1 MIEKGDVRF
10 PAMVVNAPARGTL
23 TLGILAAS
31 QVILLLDA
39 TIVNIALPSIQ
50 RDLHASPAGLSWV
63 ANAYTL
69 VFSGLLLL
77 GGRAGDILGHRRVF
91 TAGIAL
97 FTVASLAGGLA
108 FNTESLL
115 LARAAQGAGAA
126 LAGPGSL
133 ALIATGFTDDRAR
146 NRAYAAITSA
156 GSLGMMFGLVAGGL
170 LIEWGTWRWTF
181 FINVPVGAAVV
192 LLSRWCLHESPRIRG
207 RFDAAGAFTTTAGVT
222 LLVYGVVRAA
232 EAGWGDGLVVA
243 SLAVALVLLALFV
256 AVESRAPQPIMSLGL
271 LRDRN
276 RAGAC
281 VMRLLLTAVMS
292 GMMFFL
298 TLYVQGVLGYG
309 PLETGLSFLPTTVTV
324 IAANRAVP
332 WLLLRAGPMK
342 VMVAGSV
349 LTIIGMV
356 WLTQISAT
364 STFVSVLLGP
374 VLLFGAGH
382 GLVSVAA
389 TAVAMTDLPA
399 GEHGGAS
406 GLIQTMQVGGPLGI
420 AVLVAVYE
428 QVDGTR
434 VQSLAGAFTGA
445 LVLSLFMLATAL
457 TVFRRAPA
465 VRAAGSART
474 S

>member
-1 MIEKGDVRF
+1 M
-10 PAMVVNAPARGTL
+10 AMYAPARGSL
-23 TLGILAAS
+23 TLGIIAAS
-31 QVILLLDA
+31 QVILLLDV
-39 TIVNIALPSIQ
+39 TIINVALPSIQ
-50 RDLHASPAGLSWV
+50 RELHTSEAELSWV
-63 ANAYTL
+63 VNAYTL
-69 VFSGLLLL
+69 VFSGLLPL

-91 TAGIAL
+91 TAGAAL
-97 FTVASLAGGLA
+97 FTVASLVGGLA
-108 FNTESLL
+108 YNTELL
-115 LARAAQGAGAA
+115 LVARAAQGAGAA
-126 LAGPGSL
+126 LTGPASL
-133 ALIATGFTDDRAR
+133 ALIATGFPDDGAR
-146 NRAYAAITSA
+146 NRAYAVITSA
-156 GSLGMMFGLVAGGL
+156 GSLGMMLGLAVGGL
-170 LIEWGTWRWTF
+170 LMELGTWRWTF
-181 FINVPVGAAVV
+181 LINVPVGAAVV
-192 LLSRWCLHESPRIRG
+192 VLSRWCLHRSPRLRG
-207 RFDAAGAFTTTAGVT
+207 RFDAAGALTVTAGVT
-222 LLVYGVVRAA
+222 LLVFGVVRAA
-232 EAGWGDGLVVA
+232 ESGWGDGVVVTA
-243 SLAVALVLLALFV
+243 LTAAVVLLALFV
-256 AVESRAPQPIMSLGL
+256 AVESRALQPIMSLGL

-281 VMRLLLTAVMS
+281 VMRLLLTAAMS

-309 PLETGLSFLPTTVTV
+309 PLETGLAFLPTTATV

-332 WLLLRAGPMK
+332 WLLPRVGPMR

-349 LTIIGMV
+349 LVIVGMV

-364 STFVSVLLGP
+364 STFVSVILGP

-389 TAVAMTDLPA
+389 TAVAMTGLPA

-428 QVDGTR
+428 GVDGTR

-445 LVLSLFMLATAL
+445 LVLCLLMLGAAL
-457 TVFRRAPA
+457 TVFSRAPA
-465 VRAAGSART
+465 VRATESART

>member
-1 MIEKGDVRF
+1 MMIL
-10 PAMVVNAPARGTL
+10 APARGTW

-31 QVILLLDA
+31 QVIVLLDV
-39 TIVNIALPSIQ
+39 TIINLALPGIQ
-50 RDLHASPAGLSWV
+50 RELHASAAELSWV
-63 ANAYTL
+63 VNAYTL

-91 TAGIAL
+91 TAGAAL

-108 FNTESLL
+108 FNTETLL

-133 ALIATGFTDDRAR
+133 ALIATGFPGEAAR
-146 NRAYAAITSA
+146 NRAYAITTSA
-156 GSLGMMFGLVAGGL
+156 GSLGMMLGMVAGGL

-181 FINVPVGAAVV
+181 LINVPVGAAVV
-192 LLSRWCLHESPRIRG
+192 VLSRWCLHETPRIRG
-207 RFDAAGAFTTTAGVT
+207 RFDAAGALMATAGMT

-232 EAGWGDGLVVA
+232 ESGWGDGLVGAVLTVA
-243 SLAVALVLLALFV
+243 VVLLALFV
-256 AVESRAPQPIMSLGL
+256 AAEARAPQPIMSLGL

-281 VMRLLLTAVMS
+281 VMRLLLTAAMS

-298 TLYVQGVLGYG
+298 TLYAQGVLGYG
-309 PLETGLSFLPTTVTV
+309 PLETGLAFLPTTLTV
-324 IAANRAVP
+324 LAANRAVP
-332 WLLLRAGPMK
+332 WLLARAGPRQ

-349 LTIIGMV
+349 LTVIGMA

-364 STFVSVLLGP
+364 STYVSVILGP

-389 TAVAMTDLPA
+389 TAMAMTDLPA
-399 GEHGGAS
+399 GEHGSAS

-428 QVDGTR
+428 RVDGTR

-457 TVFRRAPA
+457 TAFRATRRRPC
-465 VRAAGSART
+465 T
-474 S
+474 

>member
-1 MIEKGDVRF
+1 MATF
-10 PAMVVNAPARGTL
+10 APARGTL

-39 TIVNIALPSIQ
+39 TIANIALPSIQ
-50 RDLHASPAGLSWV
+50 RELHASAAELSWV
-63 ANAYTL
+63 VNAYTL
-69 VFSGLLLL
+69 AFGGLLLL

-97 FTVASLAGGLA
+97 FTLASLVGGLA
-108 FNTESLL
+108 FDTGTLL
-115 LARAAQGAGAA
+115 AARAAQGTGAA

-133 ALIATGFTDDRAR
+133 ALIATGFPDDAAR
-146 NRAYAAITSA
+146 NRAYAVTTSA
-156 GSLGMMFGLVAGGL
+156 GSLGMMFGLVLGGL

-181 FINVPVGAAVV
+181 FLNVPVGIVV
-192 LLSRWCLHESPRIRG
+192 VALSRWCLHESPRIRG
-207 RFDAAGAFTTTAGVT
+207 RFDAAGAFTATTGMT

-232 EAGWGDGLVVA
+232 DSGWRDGLVV
-243 SLAVALVLLALFV
+243 LALTGALLLLALFV
-256 AVESRAPQPIMSLGL
+256 AVESRAEQPIMSLGL
-271 LRDRN
+271 LLDRN

-281 VMRLLLTAVMS
+281 LMRLLLTAAMS

-298 TLYVQGVLGYG
+298 TLYVQGVLHYG
-309 PLETGLSFLPTTVTV
+309 PLETGLAFLPTTATV

-332 WLLLRAGPMK
+332 WLLPRAGPMK
-342 VMVAGSV
+342 VMVAGSS
-349 LTIIGMV
+349 LTIAGMV

-364 STFVSVLLGP
+364 STFVSVILGP

-389 TAVAMTDLPA
+389 TAVAMTGLPA
-399 GEHGGAS
+399 GEHGSAS
-406 GLIQTMQVGGPLGI
+406 GLIQTTQVGGPLGV

-428 QVDGTR
+428 RVDGPLVR
-434 VQSLAGAFTGA
+434 ALAGAFTGA
-445 LVLSLFMLATAL
+445 LVLALLMLATAL
-457 TVFRRAPA
+457 TVFRRTPAA
-465 VRAAGSART
+465 VRTAGPAGT

>member
-1 MIEKGDVRF
+1 MAIFV
-10 PAMVVNAPARGTL
+10 PARGTL
-23 TLGILAAS
+23 TLGVLAAS
-31 QVILLLDA
+31 QVIVLLDV
-39 TIVNIALPSIQ
+39 TIINIALPSIQ
-50 RDLHASPAGLSWV
+50 RDLHASAAELSWV
-63 ANAYTL
+63 VNAYTL

-91 TAGIAL
+91 TAGVAL
-97 FTVASLAGGLA
+97 FTVASLVGGFA
-108 FNTESLL
+108 FNTELL
-115 LARAAQGAGAA
+115 LAARAGQGAGAA

-133 ALIATGFTDDRAR
+133 ALIATGFPEDGAR
-146 NRAYAAITSA
+146 NRAYAVVTSA
-156 GSLGMMFGLVAGGL
+156 GSLGMMFGLVVGGA

-181 FINVPVGAAVV
+181 FVNVPVGAAVV
-192 LLSRWCLHESPRIRG
+192 VLARWCLHESPRIRG
-207 RFDAAGAFTTTAGVT
+207 RFDATGAFTATAGMT

-232 EAGWGDGLVVA
+232 ESGWGDGLVVA
-243 SLAVALVLLALFV
+243 ALAVALVLLALFV

-281 VMRLLLTAVMS
+281 VMRLLLTAAMS

-298 TLYVQGVLGYG
+298 TLYAQGVLGYG
-309 PLETGLSFLPTTVTV
+309 PLETGLAFLPTTVTV

-332 WLLLRAGPMK
+332 WLLPRAGPMK
-342 VMVAGSV
+342 VMTAGSV

-364 STFVSVLLGP
+364 GTFVSGILGP

-389 TAVAMTDLPA
+389 TAMAMTDLPA

-406 GLIQTMQVGGPLGI
+406 GLIQAMQVGGPLGI

-428 QVDGTR
+428 RVDGTR

-445 LVLSLFMLATAL
+445 LVLSLLMLATAL

-465 VRAAGSART
+465 VRAAGSAGT

>member
-1 MIEKGDVRF
+1 MATF
-10 PAMVVNAPARGTL
+10 APSRGSL

-31 QVILLLDA
+31 QVILLLDV

-50 RDLHASPAGLSWV
+50 RDLHASAAELSWV
-63 ANAYTL
+63 VNAYTL

-97 FTVASLAGGLA
+97 FTVASLVGGLA
-108 FNTESLL
+108 FNTEVLL
-115 LARAAQGAGAA
+115 VARAAQGAGAA

-133 ALIATGFTDDRAR
+133 ALIATGFPDGRAR
-146 NRAYAAITSA
+146 NRAYAFTTSA
-156 GSLGMMFGLVAGGL
+156 GSLGMMVGMVAGGL
-170 LIEWGTWRWTF
+170 LIEWTTWRWTF
-181 FINVPVGAAVV
+181 FMNVPVGLAVV
-192 LLSRWCLHESPRIRG
+192 ALSRWCLHESPRVGG
-207 RFDAAGAFTTTAGVT
+207 RFDAAGAFTATAGMT
-222 LLVYGVVRAA
+222 LLVFGVVRAA
-232 EAGWGDGLVVA
+232 ESGWADGLVVGA
-243 SLAVALVLLALFV
+243 LTTALVLLALFV
-256 AVESRAPQPIMSLGL
+256 AVEARAPQPIMSLGL

-281 VMRLLLTAVMS
+281 LMRLLLTAAMS

-309 PLETGLSFLPTTVTV
+309 ALETGLAFLPTTVTV

-332 WLLLRAGPMK
+332 WLLQRVGPMR

-349 LTIIGMV
+349 LTIVGMV

-364 STFVSVLLGP
+364 STFVSVILGP

-389 TAVAMTDLPA
+389 TAVAMTDLPE
-399 GEHGGAS
+399 GEHGSAS
-406 GLIQTMQVGGPLGI
+406 GLIQTMQVGGPLGV

>member
-1 MIEKGDVRF
+1 MAPF
-10 PAMVVNAPARGTL
+10 APARGTL

-50 RDLHASPAGLSWV
+50 RELGTSAAELSWV

-77 GGRAGDILGHRRVF
+77 GGRAGDLLGHRRVF

-97 FTVASLAGGLA
+97 FTVASLVGGLA
-108 FNTESLL
+108 FNTETLL
-115 LARAAQGAGAA
+115 IARALQGAGAA

-133 ALIATGFTDDRAR
+133 ALIATGFPDDGAR
-146 NRAYAAITSA
+146 NRAYAVTTSA
-156 GSLGMMFGLVAGGL
+156 GSVGMMLGMVVGGF

-181 FINVPVGAAVV
+181 FINVPVGIAVV
-192 LLSRWCLHESPRIRG
+192 ALSRWCLHESPRIRG
-207 RFDAAGAFTTTAGVT
+207 RFDAAGAFTATAGMT

-232 EAGWGDGLVVA
+232 ESGWGDPLV
-243 SLAVALVLLALFV
+243 LAALTVALLLLALFV
-256 AVESRAPQPIMSLGL
+256 VVESRAGQPIMSLGL

-281 VMRLLLTAVMS
+281 VMRLLLTAAMS

-298 TLYVQGVLGYG
+298 TLYVQGVLDYG
-309 PLETGLSFLPTTVTV
+309 ALETGLAFLPTTVTV

-332 WLLLRAGPMK
+332 SLLRRAGPMK

-349 LTIIGMV
+349 LTIIGMA
-356 WLTQISAT
+356 WLTQISAS
-364 STFVSVLLGP
+364 STFASVILGP

-445 LVLSLFMLATAL
+445 LVLSLLMLATAL

-465 VRAAGSART
+465 VRAAGSAET

>member
-1 MIEKGDVRF
+1 MATF
-10 PAMVVNAPARGTL
+10 APSRGTL

-39 TIVNIALPSIQ
+39 TIANIALPSIQ
-50 RDLHASPAGLSWV
+50 RDLHASAAQLSWV
-63 ANAYTL
+63 VNAYTL

-97 FTVASLAGGLA
+97 FTVASLIGGLA
-108 FNTESLL
+108 FDTELL
-115 LARAAQGAGAA
+115 LVARAGQGIGAA

-133 ALIATGFTDDRAR
+133 ALIATGFPDDAAR
-146 NRAYAAITSA
+146 NRAYAVTTSA
-156 GSLGMMFGLVAGGL
+156 GSLGMMCGMVAGGL

-181 FINVPVGAAVV
+181 FINVPVGIAVV
-192 LLSRWCLHESPRIRG
+192 ALSRWCLHESPRLRG
-207 RFDAAGAFTTTAGVT
+207 RFDAAGALTVTAGMT

-232 EAGWGDGLVVA
+232 ESGWADVLVVA
-243 SLAVALVLLALFV
+243 ALAAALVLLATFV
-256 AVESRAPQPIMSLGL
+256 AVESRAAQPIMSLGL

-281 VMRLLLTAVMS
+281 LMRLLLTGAMS

-309 PLETGLSFLPTTVTV
+309 ALETGLAFLPTTVTV

-332 WLLLRAGPMK
+332 WLLPRVGPMK
-342 VMVAGSV
+342 VMVAGAV
-349 LTIIGMV
+349 LTVVGMV
-356 WLTQISAT
+356 WLTQISVS
-364 STFVSVLLGP
+364 STFLSVILGP

-389 TAVAMTDLPA
+389 TAVAMTGLPA
-399 GEHGGAS
+399 GEHGSAS

-445 LVLSLFMLATAL
+445 LVLSLLMLATAL

-465 VRAAGSART
+465 VRAAESART

>member
-1 MIEKGDVRF
+1 M
-10 PAMVVNAPARGTL
+10 PTYAPTRGAL
-23 TLGILAAS
+23 LLGLLAAS
-31 QVILLLDA
+31 QVMLLLDL
-39 TIVNIALPSIQ
+39 TIVNVALPSIQ
-50 RDLHASPAGLSWV
+50 RDLDTSAAQLSWV
-63 ANAYTL
+63 VNTYTL

-91 TAGIAL
+91 TAGAAL
-97 FTVASLAGGLA
+97 FTAASLLGGLA
-108 FNTESLL
+108 VNPELLL
-115 LARAAQGAGAA
+115 LARAGQGAGAA
-126 LAGPGSL
+126 LAGPASL
-133 ALIATGFTDDRAR
+133 ALISTGFPDDRAR
-146 NRAYAAITSA
+146 NRAYAVTTSA
-156 GSLGMMFGLVAGGL
+156 GSVGMLLGLVAGGL

-181 FINVPVGAAVV
+181 LVNVPVGAAVV
-192 LLSRWCLHESPRIRG
+192 ALSRWCLHESPRIRG
-207 RFDAAGAFTTTAGVT
+207 RFDAAGALTATAGMT

-232 EAGWGDGLVVA
+232 ESGWSDGPVA
-243 SLAVALVLLALFV
+243 AALTAAAVLLALFV
-256 AVESRAPQPIMSLGL
+256 AVEARAPQPIMSLGL

-281 VMRLLLTAVMS
+281 VMRLLLTAAMS

-309 PLETGLSFLPTTVTV
+309 PLETGLAFLPTTLTV

-332 WLLLRAGPMK
+332 SLLTRVGPMK
-342 VMVAGSV
+342 VMAAGSV
-349 LTIIGMV
+349 LTVIGMA
-356 WLTQISAT
+356 WLTQISAA
-364 STFVSVLLGP
+364 STYVSTILGP

-389 TAVAMTDLPA
+389 TAIAMTGLPA

-406 GLIQTMQVGGPLGI
+406 GLIQTTQVGGPLGI

-428 QVDGTR
+428 EVDGSR

-445 LVLSLFMLATAL
+445 LVLSLLMLVTAL
-457 TVFRRAPA
+457 TVFRRAA
-465 VRAAGSART
+465 VRAPASAGT

>member
-1 MIEKGDVRF
+1 MAPF
-10 PAMVVNAPARGTL
+10 APARGTL

-50 RDLHASPAGLSWV
+50 RELHTSAAELSWV

-77 GGRAGDILGHRRVF
+77 GGRAGDLLGHRRVF

-97 FTVASLAGGLA
+97 FTVASLVGGLA
-108 FNTESLL
+108 FNTETLL
-115 LARAAQGAGAA
+115 IARALQGAGAA

-133 ALIATGFTDDRAR
+133 ALIATGFPDDGAR
-146 NRAYAAITSA
+146 NRAYAVTTSA
-156 GSLGMMFGLVAGGL
+156 GSVGMMLGMVVGGF

-181 FINVPVGAAVV
+181 FINVPVGIAVV
-192 LLSRWCLHESPRIRG
+192 ALSRWCLHESPRIRG
-207 RFDAAGAFTTTAGVT
+207 RFDAAGAFTATAGMT

-232 EAGWGDGLVVA
+232 ESGWGDPLV
-243 SLAVALVLLALFV
+243 LAALTVALLLLALFV
-256 AVESRAPQPIMSLGL
+256 VVESRAGQPIMSLGL

-281 VMRLLLTAVMS
+281 VMRLLLTAAMS

-298 TLYVQGVLGYG
+298 TLYVQGVLDYG
-309 PLETGLSFLPTTVTV
+309 ALETGLAFLPTTVTV

-332 WLLLRAGPMK
+332 SLLRRAGPMK

-349 LTIIGMV
+349 LTIIGMA
-356 WLTQISAT
+356 WLTQISAS
-364 STFVSVLLGP
+364 STFASVILGP

-445 LVLSLFMLATAL
+445 LVLSLLMLATAL

-465 VRAAGSART
+465 VRAAGSAET